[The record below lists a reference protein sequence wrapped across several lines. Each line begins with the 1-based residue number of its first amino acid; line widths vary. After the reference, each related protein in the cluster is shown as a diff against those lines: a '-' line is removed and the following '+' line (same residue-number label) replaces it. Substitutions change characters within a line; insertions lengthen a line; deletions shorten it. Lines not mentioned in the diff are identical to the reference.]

1 MREVQIATCQGLIM
15 QGKRVAV
22 LQRDGKCLA
31 GVFSSSGLFATTLPR
46 KSCIEAIR
54 AVKGSSYE
62 RSDSKED
69 LKVLDAVFDIAE
81 GIEVSDLNKIDLDLS
96 EMTEKQRQ
104 VVLATLSIPRGETAT
119 YGEVAR
125 KAGLP
130 GAARFVG
137 NVMAT
142 NRLYPLVPCHRV
154 ISSQGLG
161 GYGFG
166 IKKKIELLRREGAFA
181 E

>member
-1 MREVQIATCQGLIM
+1 MHELTIGRRDKLYLI
-15 QGKRVAV
+15 QKRVIF
-22 LQRDGKCLA
+22 RN
-31 GVFSSSGLFATTLPR
+31 FSLGDVSEQKKF
-46 KSCIEAIR
+46 I
-54 AVKGSSYE
+54 
-62 RSDSKED
+62 
-69 LKVLDAVFDIAE
+69 E
-81 GIEVSDLNKIDLDLS
+81 GIEVPDVDKIRMDLS

-104 VVLATLSIPRGETAT
+104 VVQATLSIPRGETAT

-154 ISSQGLG
+154 ISSSGLG
-161 GYGFG
+161 GYGLG

>member
-1 MREVQIATCQGLIM
+1 MGE
-15 QGKRVAV
+15 KRVAV
-22 LQRDGKCLA
+22 LQRDDRCIA
-31 GVFSSSGLFATTLPR
+31 GVFTSSGLFATTLPR
-46 KSCIEAIR
+46 KSCEEAVR
-54 AVKGSSYE
+54 AVKGVSFE
-62 RSDSKED
+62 RSKSKED
-69 LKVLDAVFDIAE
+69 LTILNAVFDISE
-81 GIEVSDLNKIDLDLS
+81 GIEVPHLSKIKLDLS

-104 VVLATLSIPRGETAT
+104 VVNATLSIPRGDTAT

-125 KAGLP
+125 KAGIP

-161 GYGFG
+161 GYGLG

-181 E
+181 D

>member
-1 MREVQIATCQGLIM
+1 MSE
-15 QGKRVAV
+15 KEVAV
-22 LQRDGKCLA
+22 LQRDNQCIA
-31 GVFSSSGLFATTLPR
+31 GVFTSSGLFATTLPR
-46 KSCIEAIR
+46 KTCKEALN
-54 AVKGSSYE
+54 AVKGSSLE
-62 RSDSKED
+62 RSESPEHLEILEMIFK
-69 LKVLDAVFDIAE
+69 LSE
-81 GIEVSDLNKIDLDLS
+81 GIDVKGLDSIKLDLS

-104 VVLATLSIPRGETAT
+104 VVKATIAIPRGQTAT

-161 GYGFG
+161 GYGLG

-181 E
+181 D

>member
-1 MREVQIATCQGLIM
+1 MKE
-15 QGKRVAV
+15 KRVAV
-22 LQRDGKCLA
+22 LLRNGHCIA
-31 GVFSSSGLFATTLPR
+31 GVFTSSGLFATTLPR
-46 KSCIEAIR
+46 KSCQEAIR
-54 AVKGSSYE
+54 AVKGGSFV

-69 LKVLDAVFDIAE
+69 LRILNAVYDIAE
-81 GIEVSDLNKIDLDLS
+81 GIEVPSLDKINLDLS
-96 EMTEKQRQ
+96 EMTEKQRR
-104 VVLATLSIPRGETAT
+104 VVKATLSIPRGETAT

-154 ISSQGLG
+154 ISSSGIG
-161 GYGFG
+161 GYGLG
-166 IKKKIELLRREGAFA
+166 IEKKIELLRREGAFA
-181 E
+181 D

>member
-1 MREVQIATCQGLIM
+1 MKE
-15 QGKRVAV
+15 KRVAV
-22 LQRDGKCLA
+22 LLRNGHCIA
-31 GVFSSSGLFATTLPR
+31 GVFTSSGLFATTLPR
-46 KSCIEAIR
+46 KSCQEAIR
-54 AVKGSSYE
+54 AVKGGSFV

-69 LKVLDAVFDIAE
+69 LRILNAVYDIAE
-81 GIEVSDLNKIDLDLS
+81 GIEVPSLDKINLDLS
-96 EMTEKQRQ
+96 EMTEKQRR
-104 VVLATLSIPRGETAT
+104 VVKATLSIPRGETAT

-154 ISSQGLG
+154 ISSSGIG
-161 GYGFG
+161 GYG
-166 IKKKIELLRREGAFA
+166 LGAFA
-181 E
+181 D

>member
-1 MREVQIATCQGLIM
+1 M
-15 QGKRVAV
+15 QEKRSAI
-22 LQRDGKCLA
+22 LQRDGKCIA
-31 GVFSSSGLFATTLPR
+31 GVFTSSGLFATTIPR
-46 KSCIEAIR
+46 KSCKEALL
-54 AVKGSSYE
+54 AVKGNDLK
-62 RSDSKED
+62 RSESRED
-69 LKVLDAVFDIAE
+69 LEVLNTVFDIAE
-81 GIEVSDLNKIDLDLS
+81 GLEVPDVDKIKLDLS

-104 VVLATLSIPRGETAT
+104 VVIATLSIPRGETAT

-154 ISSQGLG
+154 ISSSGLG
-161 GYGFG
+161 GYGLG

-181 E
+181 D

>member
-1 MREVQIATCQGLIM
+1 MKE
-15 QGKRVAV
+15 KRVAV
-22 LQRDGKCLA
+22 LLRNGHCIA
-31 GVFSSSGLFATTLPR
+31 GVFTSSGLFATTLPR
-46 KSCIEAIR
+46 KSCQEAIR
-54 AVKGSSYE
+54 AVKGGSFV

-69 LKVLDAVFDIAE
+69 LRILNAVYDIAE
-81 GIEVSDLNKIDLDLS
+81 GIEVPSLDKINLDLS
-96 EMTEKQRQ
+96 EMTEKQRR
-104 VVLATLSIPRGETAT
+104 VVKATLSIPRGETAT

-154 ISSQGLG
+154 ISSSGIG
-161 GYGFG
+161 GYGLG

-181 E
+181 D

>member
-1 MREVQIATCQGLIM
+1 MNE
-15 QGKRVAV
+15 KRVAV
-22 LQRDGKCLA
+22 LQRNGHCIA
-31 GVFSSSGLFATTLPR
+31 GVFTSSGLFATTLPR
-46 KSCIEAIR
+46 KSCEEAVR
-54 AVKGSSYE
+54 AVKGGSLV

-69 LKVLDAVFDIAE
+69 LRILNSVYDIAE
-81 GIEVSDLNKIDLDLS
+81 GIEVLGLDKINLDLS
-96 EMTEKQRQ
+96 EMTEKQRR
-104 VVLATLSIPRGETAT
+104 VVKATLSIPRGETAT
-119 YGEVAR
+119 YGEVAQ

-154 ISSQGLG
+154 ISSSGIG
-161 GYGFG
+161 GYGLG

-181 E
+181 D

>member
-1 MREVQIATCQGLIM
+1 M
-15 QGKRVAV
+15 
-22 LQRDGKCLA
+22 
-31 GVFSSSGLFATTLPR
+31 
-46 KSCIEAIR
+46 
-54 AVKGSSYE
+54 

-69 LKVLDAVFDIAE
+69 LRILNAVYDIAE
-81 GIEVSDLNKIDLDLS
+81 GIEVPSLDKINLDLS
-96 EMTEKQRQ
+96 EMTEKQRR
-104 VVLATLSIPRGETAT
+104 VVKATLSIPRGETAT

-154 ISSQGLG
+154 ISSSGIG
-161 GYGFG
+161 GYGLG
-166 IKKKIELLRREGAFA
+166 IEKKIELLRREGAFA
-181 E
+181 D

>member
-1 MREVQIATCQGLIM
+1 M

-22 LQRDGKCLA
+22 LQRGGQCVA
-31 GVFSSSGLFATTLPR
+31 GIFTSSGLFATTTPR
-46 KSCIEAIR
+46 KTCKEAIR
-54 AVKGSSYE
+54 AVKGDKLT
-62 RSDSKED
+62 RSDSKEN
-69 LKVLDAVFDIAE
+69 LSILSAVFDIAE
-81 GIEVSDLNKIDLDLS
+81 GIEVPDVDKIRIDLS
-96 EMTEKQRQ
+96 EMTEKQCQ
-104 VVLATLSIPRGETAT
+104 VVQATLSIPRGETAT

-154 ISSQGLG
+154 ISSSGLG
-161 GYGFG
+161 GYGLG
-166 IKKKIELLRREGAFA
+166 IRKKIELLRREGAFA
-181 E
+181 D

>member
-1 MREVQIATCQGLIM
+1 M
-15 QGKRVAV
+15 QKKRVAI
-22 LQRDGKCLA
+22 LQREGRCVA
-31 GVFSSSGLFATTLPR
+31 GIFTSSGLFATTLPR
-46 KSCIEAIR
+46 KTCTEAVQ
-54 AVKGSSYE
+54 AVKGGSCK

-69 LKVLDAVFDIAE
+69 LKVLNAVFDIAE
-81 GIEVSDLNKIDLDLS
+81 GIEVPDFNKISLDLS
-96 EMTEKQRQ
+96 GMTEKQRQ

-119 YGEVAR
+119 YGEVAK

-161 GYGFG
+161 GYGLG